1 VVSGLPTKEKRVQ
14 PAVKSHSYQAEIV
27 RHVVGRCD
35 WSLRISD
42 HPVPLRDRCRYAALP
57 PPDFRRGAPETSNLQ
72 GQGFGLAN
80 PSESRGGNPA
90 WMAARAPPG
99 RNDEVPANPQAG
111 PDSSVLRDVVRSLRR
126 KGAIKSGGHSTQ
138 GVTGSRLLDKPEA
151 SQLLAG
157 G

>member
-1 VVSGLPTKEKRVQ
+1 MLFARVVSGLLTKEKKVQ

-80 PSESRGGNPA
+80 PSEN
-90 WMAARAPPG
+90 RAGIRPG
-99 RNDEVPANPQAG
+99 FRLA
-111 PDSSVLRDVVRSLRR
+111 LR
-126 KGAIKSGGHSTQ
+126 
-138 GVTGSRLLDKPEA
+138 
-151 SQLLAG
+151 LAG
-157 G
+157 MTRFLPTPRLGPTARFYETL